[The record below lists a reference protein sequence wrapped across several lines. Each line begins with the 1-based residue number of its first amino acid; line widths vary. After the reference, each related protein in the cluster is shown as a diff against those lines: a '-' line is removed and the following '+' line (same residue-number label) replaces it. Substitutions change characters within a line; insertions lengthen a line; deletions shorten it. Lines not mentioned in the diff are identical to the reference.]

1 MVEDL
6 EQNRSQWANTSP
18 ADYLNGI
25 ASWIEDRYE
34 LMDNAKEEF
43 EESVDWNATA
53 TVLFVGSRYE

>member
-34 LMDNAKEEF
+34 LMDNAKEELKK
-43 EESVDWNATA
+43 
-53 TVLFVGSRYE
+53 VLIGMQLRQFYL